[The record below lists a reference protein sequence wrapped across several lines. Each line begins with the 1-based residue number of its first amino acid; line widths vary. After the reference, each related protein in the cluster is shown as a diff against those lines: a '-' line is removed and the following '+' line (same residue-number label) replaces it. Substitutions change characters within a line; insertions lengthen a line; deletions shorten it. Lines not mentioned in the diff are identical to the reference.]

1 MKGLHVV
8 FLQKRSLD
16 MIPRGVS
23 FFATKIRISQQKLNQ
38 HRKYFNSW
46 SVAQVDSNYEKN
58 RGQKSR
64 WTDFHETKF

>member
-1 MKGLHVV
+1 
-8 FLQKRSLD
+8 

-38 HRKYFNSW
+38 HRKYFNRW

-64 WTDFHETKF
+64 WTDFDETKF